1 MINCRYSGERDKSR
15 SASRSVRDIT
25 MNYEQLIQAM
35 TPEMHQSL
43 KRAIELGKWPDGRK
57 LTAEQSDICMR
68 AVIAYDQEHK
78 PENERVGYIDRTKKD
93 GSQHGKDPLAPDT
106 IKILTDDKN

>member
-1 MINCRYSGERDKSR
+1 M
-15 SASRSVRDIT
+15 T
-25 MNYEQLIQAM
+25 YEELIQAM

-43 KRAIELGKWPDGRK
+43 KRAVELGKWPDGRK
-57 LTAEQSDICMR
+57 LSPEQRDICLR
-68 AVIAYDQEHK
+68 AVIAYDHEKK
-78 PENERVGYIDRTKKD
+78 PAEERVGFIDRTKKD